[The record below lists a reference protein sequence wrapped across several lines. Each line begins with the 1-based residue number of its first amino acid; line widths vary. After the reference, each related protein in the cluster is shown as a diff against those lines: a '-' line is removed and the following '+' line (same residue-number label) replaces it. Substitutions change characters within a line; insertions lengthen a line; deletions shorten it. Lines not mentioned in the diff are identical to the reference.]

1 MCIHSFRIWCAFI
14 NPKQVTFLDIRS
26 WLFLWLNHFALLN
39 CWEGGSWWSTRVAT
53 VFHTSPSFCF
63 PCSKFAGTYSGIWSQ
78 MPVSANRVHT
88 PCPYSRIKIMRDL
101 NCLMIIN
108 LMVFLY
114 YILSSGYLERQYCR
128 VTSILSS
135 GQKTEASQ
143 VKAEGKVQSRK
154 CTRSLHPGTCF
165 SKDPPMVAMV
175 YSAGYINISSL

>member
-1 MCIHSFRIWCAFI
+1 MLLFKMGRVAANVILVVIFRIWCAFI

-114 YILSSGYLERQYCR
+114 YILSSL
-128 VTSILSS
+128 VTLRGSI
-135 GQKTEASQ
+135 
-143 VKAEGKVQSRK
+143 AEWPRSFLLGKKPKHHR
-154 CTRSLHPGTCF
+154 
-165 SKDPPMVAMV
+165 
-175 YSAGYINISSL
+175 